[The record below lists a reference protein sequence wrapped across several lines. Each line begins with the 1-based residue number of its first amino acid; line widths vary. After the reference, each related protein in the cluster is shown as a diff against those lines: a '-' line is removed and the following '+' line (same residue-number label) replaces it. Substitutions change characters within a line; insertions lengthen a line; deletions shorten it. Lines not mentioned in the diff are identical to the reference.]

1 MSLLLFQSVNRFVT
15 NNESVE
21 SSARSLVRLLVQNS
35 ERKRERKETSPKTR
49 EENSTSRRMG
59 KSKKPEKTVRKR
71 CFLDISINE
80 VEAGRIIIELY
91 DDIVPKTTEN
101 FRALCTGEHGI
112 GNFTND

>member
-1 MSLLLFQSVNRFVT
+1 
-15 NNESVE
+15 
-21 SSARSLVRLLVQNS
+21 
-35 ERKRERKETSPKTR
+35 
-49 EENSTSRRMG
+49 MG

-112 GNFTND
+112 GKIFYVSFIHYITIKIIKRLNSFKL

>member
-1 MSLLLFQSVNRFVT
+1 
-15 NNESVE
+15 
-21 SSARSLVRLLVQNS
+21 
-35 ERKRERKETSPKTR
+35 
-49 EENSTSRRMG
+49 MG

-112 GNFTND
+112 GKEKNTRVKYGIIKLSLRNIFINMESEIADQICISKTFILFPIS

>member
-1 MSLLLFQSVNRFVT
+1 MSQSSPPRAHWFVYSFKT
-15 NNESVE
+15 
-21 SSARSLVRLLVQNS
+21 RS
-35 ERKRERKETSPKTR
+35 ERERKETSPKTR

-112 GNFTND
+112 GNFTNDYYITIKIS

>member
-1 MSLLLFQSVNRFVT
+1 
-15 NNESVE
+15 
-21 SSARSLVRLLVQNS
+21 
-35 ERKRERKETSPKTR
+35 
-49 EENSTSRRMG
+49 MG

-112 GNFTND
+112 GKNFKKSRYYILGRMVRFEV